1 MSRKFKISGI
11 PSLLFLSGDDGHLIT
26 NEGRSI
32 VMEDPEGKEFPWTP
46 KPISE
51 LIDGDLVTT
60 KDGKTTW
67 SDVKEKV
74 DAVGI
79 YFSAHWVSL

>member
-1 MSRKFKISGI
+1 MSRKFKITGI

-26 NEGRSI
+26 NDGRSI

-51 LIDGDLVTT
+51 LIDGELVT
-60 KDGKTTW
+60 KGEKTAW
-67 SDVKEKV
+67 SKLKETVDVI
-74 DAVGI
+74 GI
-79 YFSAHWVSL
+79 YFSAHWVSF

>member
-1 MSRKFKISGI
+1 MSRKFKITGI
-11 PSLLFLSGDDGHLIT
+11 PSLVFLSGDDGHLIT
-26 NEGRSI
+26 NDGRSI
-32 VMEDPEGKEFPWTP
+32 VMEDQEGKDFPWTP

-51 LIDGDLVTT
+51 LLNGDLVT

-67 SDVKEKV
+67 SHLKEEVDV
-74 DAVGI
+74 VGL